1 MVLSASLLSQSS
13 KNRPR
18 KKLLYGNG
26 KGTFL
31 PQKNLIELS
40 KNLWPKNLNET
51 PLGETGG
58 LSNH

>member
-1 MVLSASLLSQSS
+1 MVLPASFLSQTS
-13 KNRPR
+13 KNPPR

-31 PQKNLIELS
+31 PQKNLIELF
-40 KNLWPKNLNET
+40 KNFWPKNLNET
-51 PLGETGG
+51 PLGETGS